1 MPVGYNLLMTPTPT
15 PTLHSPP
22 TIIIRHHK
30 ENLRK
35 CTLRGFGR
43 RADVKMFTYP
53 TFETGPL
60 PDLTGRIW
68 LTLDAPPL
76 TAADAG
82 CDLLLLDATWRHAA
96 RMVSA
101 LSPNLKDTVP
111 RSIPAGFVTAY
122 PRRQTECPDPQRGLA
137 SVEALYVAY
146 HILGRDT
153 AGLFDNY
160 LWANDFVTLNAALLT
175 PGA

>member
-1 MPVGYNLLMTPTPT
+1 MTAPPGNSAAD
-15 PTLHSPP
+15 SPP
-22 TIIIRHHK
+22 TIIIRHQK

-43 RADVKMFTYP
+43 RADVKMLTYP
-53 TFETGPL
+53 SFDPADL
-60 PDLTGRIW
+60 PDLAGRIW

-76 TAADAG
+76 TAANATSGGGGRGDRG
-82 CDLLLLDATWRHAA
+82 LLLLDATWRHAA

-101 LSPNLKDTVP
+101 LTPRLVNTLP

-122 PRRQTECPDPQRGLA
+122 PRKQTECPNPQRGLA

-153 AGLFDNY
+153 AGLLDNY
-160 LWANDFVTLNAALLT
+160 LWANDFLAMNAPLL
-175 PGA
+175 AV